1 MVGDRACWRPLRC
14 KRPSSTNGSTP
25 TGWFTTPIRPRR
37 APKRLSPRR
46 PEPRRHRARAQRN
59 RRPSRR
65 RRRSRAGGLNYIDF
79 SITSPAPE
87 QTFFG
92 DDVMAVHL
100 NLSPSLRPNQAIT
113 WHLNGKQLDFPP
125 NAVSFALPRLDRGTY
140 ALAATIT
147 DQQTSE
153 SADQQQRDLFCAP
166 ALGAVAAVAA
176 EKVAPSSSRPDAQLV
191 R

>member
-1 MVGDRACWRPLRC
+1 MHPRQSWLAIGLLTAFTVQAAVIYKWVDADGVVHYSDQASPGAE
-14 KRPSSTNGSTP
+14 KIITASSGTSATP
-25 TGWFTTPIRPRR
+25 GARNATGPV
-37 APKRLSPRR
+37 APAPQKP
-46 PEPRRHRARAQRN
+46 
-59 RRPSRR
+59 
-65 RRRSRAGGLNYIDF
+65 AGGLNYIDF

-92 DDVMAVHL
+92 DDVIAVHL

-113 WHLNGKQLDFPP
+113 WHLNGQQLDFPP

-153 SADQQQRDLFCAP
+153 SETSNSVTFFVRQP
-166 ALGAVAAVAA
+166 SALSPQSPL
-176 EKVAPSSSRPDAQLV
+176 KK
-191 R
+191 